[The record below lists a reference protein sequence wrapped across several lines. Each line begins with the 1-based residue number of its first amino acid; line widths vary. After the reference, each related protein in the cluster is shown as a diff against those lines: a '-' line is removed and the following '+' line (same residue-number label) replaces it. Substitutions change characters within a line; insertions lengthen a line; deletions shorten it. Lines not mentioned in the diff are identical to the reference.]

1 VNIARGVSHLFNK
14 TILISIGVH
23 FIAVG
28 GFSFTISGYFWGE
41 IEQTLSNLYT
51 SKTGAS
57 TYPPIMMFKILI
69 LQAWYALSD
78 EALEKQIARVD
89 GCYFIRLVVF
99 GWVMQ
104 RSQLV

>member
-1 VNIARGVSHLFNK
+1 MVVLDGCYFSRLGFFGWVMQRSLLNARHN
-14 TILISIGVH
+14 TI
-23 FIAVG
+23 
-28 GFSFTISGYFWGE
+28 YWGE

-78 EALEKQIARVD
+78 EVLEKQIDLCSITRESANEF
-89 GCYFIRLVVF
+89 CWVF
-99 GWVMQ
+99 FQDILGVLW
-104 RSQLV
+104 LF